1 MSSTFVKVVMLRGL
15 VLLLALVVA
24 PIHAMEPVALVT
36 ELAGKATVGANAQ
49 AAPLE
54 LLQDLLPGARVTLAT
69 GARAVVVHTA
79 SGVVYELT
87 GPGAFRVQAR
97 TVEAVDSKARIV
109 RRDLPPEIRAYKL
122 NPAVAA
128 QASVIMRES
137 PPLRLAGPNGGVLSD
152 DELRYS
158 VPGSLRDTQLEVLDE
173 TGTVLLRL
181 DGSGLFDL
189 KGRHAWSPGQRYV
202 VRVKGL
208 DARSRPAT
216 LEAAFQLLP
225 PDAVARV
232 RSMQPAAGTPATDW
246 IVYALALESVG
257 ANASAR
263 DVWTTLQSR

>member
-1 MSSTFVKVVMLRGL
+1 MLHRL
-15 VLLLALVVA
+15 VLLLALFVA

-36 ELAGKATVGANAQ
+36 ELAGKATLGAKAQ

-54 LLQDLLPGARVTLAT
+54 LLQDLMPGARVTLAA

-87 GPGAFRVQAR
+87 GPGAFRVQAKA
-97 TVEAVDSKARIV
+97 VESADGKSHVA
-109 RRDLPPEIRAYKL
+109 RRDLPAEIRAYKL

-128 QASVIMRES
+128 QASVIMRS
-137 PPLRLAGPNGGVLSD
+137 SQPLRLAGPNGGVLTD
-152 DELRYS
+152 DELRYG
-158 VPGSLRDTQLEVLDE
+158 VPGSLRDTHLEVLDG
-173 TGTVLLRL
+173 TGTVVLRL
-181 DGSGLFDL
+181 DGAGVFDL

-202 VRVKGL
+202 VRVKGV

-216 LEAAFQLLP
+216 LEAAFQVLAP
-225 PDAVARV
+225 EAVARM

-263 DVWTTLQSR
+263 DVWTTLQAR